1 MADTINSRSLK
12 PLRLC
17 FCQGVC
23 FCFLPLRRTVCQIV
37 QSEDLAAAAECG
49 ERDLLGFSGLEAHGG
64 SGGNVEMHAE
74 RCRAVEIER
83 LVRFEEVKMAAHL
96 DRTVPGV
103 PRFAWDFS
111 ATAAAF

>member
-64 SGGNVEMHAE
+64 CRGKVEDDAQ
-74 RCRAVEIER
+74 RRRAVPNER
-83 LVRFEEVKMAAHL
+83 PGRFEEVEEGADL
-96 DRTVPGV
+96 ER
-103 PRFAWDFS
+103 PRARD
-111 ATAAAF
+111 

>member
-64 SGGNVEMHAE
+64 SGGDVGMHAE
-74 RCRAVEIER
+74 RCPAVEIER
-83 LVRFEEVKMAAHL
+83 LVRFEEVKIAAAP
-96 DRTVPGV
+96 DPTVARGPLVYGGL
-103 PRFAWDFS
+103 S
-111 ATAAAF
+111 ATRG